1 MDLDQFQSEAL
12 TRNLD
17 LTNIS
22 VVIPYSFQTLEDAVK
37 GYAGK
42 EKQARDLLLEYHH
55 KYRNWHFVV
64 QETQR
69 YAIGNLRLYR
79 NSVLNGKVIYLL
91 SNIFVHALRD
101 SERFEI
107 RSLAADHLLAY
118 WLKLLEEM
126 PEELAKPALGE
137 ISATGIEELFQTDAS
152 CHQGIVRRL
161 FLELLELPE
170 APFEFLM
177 RSFYPPKRIGARLL
191 RIWQN
196 GSSFVEL
203 RAFLERFF
211 RNTYDF
217 WLNREDPCTW
227 LDQQGE
233 ANWPAG
239 SWLEDCMP
247 LSHELLRKRLQVL
260 ETEVIPE
267 PDHRKA
273 VEMLT
278 GMTDFHDLIQLYFHL
293 PRKIAEKAEKLSQAG
308 HISMLIQLK
317 TLEVKGLEAIH
328 EDVLREINFEI
339 GRWIREE
346 SKDRLEALLDRILSV
361 LGISLQELPT
371 GCAPD
376 HPHDGPGNFGN
387 RPKAVDRF
395 LLEANHTAGVSIAH
409 ARPGEQPMAD
419 IRKSGPSSQRENM
432 ARYYKS

>member
-1 MDLDQFQSEAL
+1 
-12 TRNLD
+12 
-17 LTNIS
+17 
-22 VVIPYSFQTLEDAVK
+22 VVIPHSFQTLEDAVK

-91 SNIFVHALRD
+91 SNIFLHALRD

-137 ISATGIEELFQTDAS
+137 ISATGIEELFATDTS

-177 RSFYPPKRIGARLL
+177 RSFYPPKRIGAKLL
-191 RIWQN
+191 RIWQD
-196 GSSFVEL
+196 GPSFVEL

-217 WLNREDPCTW
+217 WLSREDPCRW
-227 LDQQGE
+227 LDQQAE
-233 ANWPAG
+233 ANRPAG

-247 LSHELLRKRLQVL
+247 LGHELLRKRLQAL
-260 ETEVIPE
+260 ETEVVPE
-267 PDHRKA
+267 PDHRRA

-278 GMTDFHDLIQLYFHL
+278 GMTDFHESRQTF
-293 PRKIAEKAEKLSQAG
+293 P
-308 HISMLIQLK
+308 
-317 TLEVKGLEAIH
+317 
-328 EDVLREINFEI
+328 
-339 GRWIREE
+339 GR
-346 SKDRLEALLDRILSV
+346 SHQHA
-361 LGISLQELPT
+361 
-371 GCAPD
+371 
-376 HPHDGPGNFGN
+376 
-387 RPKAVDRF
+387 
-395 LLEANHTAGVSIAH
+395 HTAKDLGSKGA
-409 ARPGEQPMAD
+409 
-419 IRKSGPSSQRENM
+419 
-432 ARYYKS
+432 

>member
-1 MDLDQFQSEAL
+1 MDFDQFQSEAL

-22 VVIPYSFQTLEDAVK
+22 VVIPSSFQALEDAVR

-91 SNIFVHALRD
+91 SNIFLHALRD

-126 PEELAKPALGE
+126 PEELAKPAPGE
-137 ISATGIEELFQTDAS
+137 ISATGIEELFQTDTS

-170 APFEFLM
+170 ASFEFLM

-191 RIWQN
+191 RIWQHE
-196 GSSFVEL
+196 SSFVEL

-217 WLNREDPCTW
+217 WLSREDPCTW
-227 LDQQGE
+227 LG
-233 ANWPAG
+233 
-239 SWLEDCMP
+239 
-247 LSHELLRKRLQVL
+247 
-260 ETEVIPE
+260 
-267 PDHRKA
+267 
-273 VEMLT
+273 
-278 GMTDFHDLIQLYFHL
+278 
-293 PRKIAEKAEKLSQAG
+293 
-308 HISMLIQLK
+308 
-317 TLEVKGLEAIH
+317 
-328 EDVLREINFEI
+328 
-339 GRWIREE
+339 
-346 SKDRLEALLDRILSV
+346 
-361 LGISLQELPT
+361 
-371 GCAPD
+371 
-376 HPHDGPGNFGN
+376 
-387 RPKAVDRF
+387 
-395 LLEANHTAGVSIAH
+395 
-409 ARPGEQPMAD
+409 
-419 IRKSGPSSQRENM
+419 
-432 ARYYKS
+432 